1 MAITSQIDQLL
12 ELKKLYEKGILTK
25 EELDSEKQKILS
37 SNQEA
42 IGSCINDSHS
52 FERVENDLFLPNNE
66 IVDDRIKVLQQYFYG
81 GALSYEELIEETTK
95 IKQESPKTGNDLAK
109 LVNTN
114 TNINKMSQ
122 LPDKQKKIIKSLLF
136 PVFPIVISISF
147 IIGLFVF
154 HENYVY
160 TDFWIEEGV
169 IIGIAT
175 TVLVTILLAYYL
187 MTKKYNR
194 K

>member
-1 MAITSQIDQLL
+1 MAIKSQIDQLL

-42 IGSCINDSHS
+42 IGSRINDSHS
-52 FERVENDLFLPNNE
+52 FERVENDLFLSNNE
-66 IVDDRIKVLQQYFYG
+66 MADDRIKVLQQFFYG

-95 IKQESPKTGNDLAK
+95 IKQESQKIGNDLAK
-109 LVNTN
+109 LDNTN
-114 TNINKMSQ
+114 TNINKMNQ
-122 LPDKQKKIIKSLLF
+122 LPDKQKEIIKSLLF

-160 TDFWIEEGV
+160 TDYWIEEGV
-169 IIGIAT
+169 IIGIAI

>member
-42 IGSCINDSHS
+42 IGSRINDSHS

-95 IKQESPKTGNDLAK
+95 IKQESQKIGNDLAK
-109 LVNTN
+109 LDNTN
-114 TNINKMSQ
+114 TNINKMNQ
-122 LPDKQKKIIKSLLF
+122 LPDKQKEIIKSLLF

-160 TDFWIEEGV
+160 TDYWIEEGV
-169 IIGIAT
+169 IIGIAI